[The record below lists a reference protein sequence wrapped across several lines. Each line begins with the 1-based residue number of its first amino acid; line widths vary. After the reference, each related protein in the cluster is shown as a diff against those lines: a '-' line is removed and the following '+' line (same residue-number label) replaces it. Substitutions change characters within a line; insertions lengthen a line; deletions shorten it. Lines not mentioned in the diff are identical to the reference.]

1 MKVSRTCLKTSS
13 LWRHGEL
20 SLTYPDETLRPSCAS
35 SKSLR
40 VDYTQDNQAF
50 SLPIYVHEKC
60 RSTWGVIC

>member
-35 SKSLR
+35 SKSLWS
-40 VDYTQDNQAF
+40 VVTQDNKA
-50 SLPIYVHEKC
+50 LKRTIYVHEKC
-60 RSTWGVIC
+60 RLTAGH